1 MFDIA
6 WSELLLIAV
15 VALIFIGP
23 KELPQVLHNLG
34 RAAAKLRRSAD
45 EFRRH
50 FEDSM
55 RESGYEDLHKNMQDL
70 RSLNPSSQIKETI
83 DRAVAQDYSR
93 DHADKATPSP
103 EPASQDRQVQD
114 PPDHAEAPLAPPA
127 GIEGAWEQET
137 ASAATLTEGIA
148 LDKGAAHGGPGNPD
162 KAADAPEPGARLEAN
177 KPPDEAVRERAA
189 PVA

>member
-50 FEDSM
+50 FEESM
-55 RESGYEDLHKNMQDL
+55 RESGYEDLHKNIQDL

-83 DRAVAQDYSR
+83 DRAVAQDYAR
-93 DHADKATPSP
+93 DHAAQAMPSP
-103 EPASQDRQVQD
+103 EPAVQELPD
-114 PPDHAEAPLAPPA
+114 QHRSDHAEAPLEPPA
-127 GIEGAWEQET
+127 EIEGAWEQET
-137 ASAATLTEGIA
+137 ASTETKGIA
-148 LDKGAAHGGPGNPD
+148 SDEGAAQGGPDVPD
-162 KAADAPEPGARLEAN
+162 DAANAPEPGARLEAN
-177 KPPDEAVRERAA
+177 KPPDAAVRERAA

>member
-23 KELPQVLHNLG
+23 KELPQVLNNLG

-50 FEDSM
+50 FEESM
-55 RESGYEDLHKNMQDL
+55 RESGYEDVHKNIQDL
-70 RSLNPSSQIKETI
+70 RALNPGNQIKETI
-83 DRAVAQDYSR
+83 DRAIAQDYTAKPVPPPEQVAPPQSAEPAQGAVSANISPAQEQSAADGSR
-93 DHADKATPSP
+93 APTPQGAQTHNGLAEGPHPFEQWTP
-103 EPASQDRQVQD
+103 EP
-114 PPDHAEAPLAPPA
+114 E
-127 GIEGAWEQET
+127 
-137 ASAATLTEGIA
+137 
-148 LDKGAAHGGPGNPD
+148 
-162 KAADAPEPGARLEAN
+162 KAAEDPA
-177 KPPDEAVRERAA
+177 KDRAA